1 MLGVNGKTL
10 EIVGTDISGLT
21 FYGQMFKKVHSRV
34 PEKEENAR
42 NVQTFL
48 GKCRLMR
55 NEESFPGTL
64 ENVLR
69 NEEPQTHFRNMC
81 FQPPTRWKNNNCA

>member
-1 MLGVNGKTL
+1 MSAIANMEGGYFMLGVNGKTL

-55 NEESFPGTL
+55 NEDSFL
-64 ENVLR
+64 A
-69 NEEPQTHFRNMC
+69 
-81 FQPPTRWKNNNCA
+81 RWRMF